1 VAAFLLAQQTSDN
14 DAGGALL
21 TLWFLL
27 GLFIIVAAVLWV
39 LYARPHRRVPP
50 RPPARAHGASSTA
63 TAVPPG
69 SPPEPGAA
77 DSGGHR

>member
-1 VAAFLLAQQTSDN
+1 VAAFLLAQSTSDN

-39 LYARPHRRVPP
+39 IYARPHRRVPP
-50 RPPARAHGASSTA
+50 RPPVRAHGASSTA
-63 TAVPPG
+63 TAVR
-69 SPPEPGAA
+69 PPEPGAA